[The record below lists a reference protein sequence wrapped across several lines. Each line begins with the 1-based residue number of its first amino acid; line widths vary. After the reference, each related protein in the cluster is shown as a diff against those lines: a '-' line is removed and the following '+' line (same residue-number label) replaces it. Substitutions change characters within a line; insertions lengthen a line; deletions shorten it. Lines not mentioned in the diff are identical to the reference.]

1 MMNVKNLRVGIV
13 RERGKYMQQK
23 EKNKPKNIK
32 EKKLKNKENKKT
44 NGDTVS
50 FFSSIKFKLISGF
63 LVTVICIVALGI
75 ISYNQAS
82 KAIIDSYESNVRA
95 TAMSMNKYLTLVTD
109 TVRSTYKEYTN
120 NDDVKKYF
128 SGSLDTNI
136 ATKETTKNV
145 IVNELYKNVNADEL
159 VSAVVM
165 CSDNSDALSSTTVGE
180 KPVTAIKSTEQG
192 KLVDTDK
199 NKYWWFVSGM
209 EYDSTIRTDS
219 SSYALRMVR
228 NIELSKFYL
237 NVDISRKTVT
247 SSLEDLD
254 VSVEGYVG
262 IVDTLG
268 NEILGQ
274 EAEAEGKIFS
284 DKDFYNAAVN
294 SEETMGM
301 SYVSYNGESHLF
313 VYSKMENANLWICAL
328 IPKSYILEQLSG
340 ISVTTIIM
348 VVIASILAI
357 SVGTVIAN
365 GMSKTMRYMTG
376 QLGKVAEGNLTV
388 KVQTKRKDEFRLLG
402 KAISNTI
409 VHINQLVSKVRSVS
423 DELNNASDD
432 VAKAAEI
439 FVKSTEDINIAV
451 DEIKIGVNKLD
462 EDSDNCLSQ
471 MDTLSQKIE
480 KVTIDT
486 GTIEQKIEETNGSIV
501 GGMES
506 MDGVNESTSATTKI
520 TENIVSAVREL
531 AEKTRDIGSIINAIN
546 DIADQTSLLSLN
558 ASIEAARAGEAGKG
572 FAVVASEIRNLA
584 DQSAASVDKIH
595 SIIDEILQNTDVLAM
610 VSKEAD
616 EIVVNQAK
624 SVKATT
630 DAFDEIKENIDSLIT
645 SLAQITDNV
654 NNMEVARGVA
664 LEAIEG
670 ISAVSAETAAS
681 SGTVSEIANAQSDT
695 IDELNGAAGALKNRA
710 AELAELLDR
719 FTV

>member
-1 MMNVKNLRVGIV
+1 MMNVKNRVSIV
-13 RERGKYMQQK
+13 RERGNYMQHK
-23 EKNKPKNIK
+23 EDKKPKKIK
-32 EKKLKNKENKKT
+32 EKKTKHINKKS

-50 FFSSIKFKLISGF
+50 FISSIKFKLISGF
-63 LVTVICIVALGI
+63 LVTVICIVILGI
-75 ISYNQAS
+75 ISYDQAS

-128 SGSLDTNI
+128 SGTLDSNI
-136 ATKETTKNV
+136 ASKETTKNV

-165 CSDNSDALSSTTVGE
+165 CSDSADALSSTKVGD
-180 KPVTAIKSTEQG
+180 KPATAIKSTEQG

-209 EYDSTIRTDS
+209 DYDSTIGTDS
-219 SSYALRMVR
+219 SAYALRMVR

-254 VSVEGYVG
+254 VSSKGYVG

-274 EAEAEGKIFS
+274 EAEVEEKIFS
-284 DKDFYNAAVN
+284 DKEFYNAALN

-301 SYVSYNGESHLF
+301 RYVSYNGESHLF
-313 VYSKMENANLWICAL
+313 VYSKMENANLCICAL

-340 ISVTTIIM
+340 ISVTTIII

-376 QLGKVAEGNLTV
+376 QLGKVAEGDLTV
-388 KVQTKRKDEFRLLG
+388 NVQTKRKDEFRLLG

-409 VHINQLVSKVRSVS
+409 VHINHLVSKVRSVS

-432 VAKAAEI
+432 VANAAEI
-439 FVKSTEDINIAV
+439 FVKSTGDINIAV

-486 GTIEQKIEETNGSIV
+486 ETIEKKIEETNGSIV
-501 GGMES
+501 DGMES

-520 TENIVSAVREL
+520 TGNIVAAVREL
-531 AEKTRDIGSIINAIN
+531 AEKTRDIGSIINVIN
-546 DIADQTSLLSLN
+546 EIADQTSLLSLN

-584 DQSAASVDKIH
+584 DQSTTSVDKIH
-595 SIIDEILQNTDVLAM
+595 SIIGEILQNTDVLAR

-616 EIVVNQAK
+616 EIVANQAK

-645 SLAQITDNV
+645 SLTQITDNV

-710 AELAELLDR
+710 TELAELLDR